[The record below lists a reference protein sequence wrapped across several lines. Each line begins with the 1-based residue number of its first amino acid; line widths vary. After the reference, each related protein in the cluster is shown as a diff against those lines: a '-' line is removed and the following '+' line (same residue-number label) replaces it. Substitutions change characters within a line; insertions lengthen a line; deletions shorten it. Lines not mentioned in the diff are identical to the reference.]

1 MVVNYNYF
9 HFNYYFEYN
18 TNWKQV
24 TFIRADMMPILLDH
38 EILLKGFNYTTLNNK
53 QTLKNKRNMSTI
65 LMKSTAQDFLIK

>member
-24 TFIRADMMPILLDH
+24 TFIRADKMPILRVH

-53 QTLKNKRNMSTI
+53 QTLRNMSTI
-65 LMKSTAQDFLIK
+65 LMKSTTQDFLIK